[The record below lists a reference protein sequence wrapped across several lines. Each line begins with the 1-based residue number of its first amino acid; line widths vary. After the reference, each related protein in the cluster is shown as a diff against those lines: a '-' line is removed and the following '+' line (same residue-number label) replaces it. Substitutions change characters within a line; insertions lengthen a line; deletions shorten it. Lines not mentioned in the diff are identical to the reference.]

1 MIYTVNRF
9 YNDKGRSKRTAKVVI
24 SLSNQGA
31 SEKEAR
37 KYGKLIEKKEVLD
50 GAWLFVGIIHS
61 DADPDLV
68 YRVIANGGADDE
80 VVLRR
85 TGIDV
90 RNMW

>member
-1 MIYTVNRF
+1 M
-9 YNDKGRSKRTAKVVI
+9 
-24 SLSNQGA
+24 SLSNKFGVA
-31 SEKEAR
+31 GPDAKEAR

-68 YRVIANGGADDE
+68 YRVICNGGADDD

-90 RNMW
+90 RGM